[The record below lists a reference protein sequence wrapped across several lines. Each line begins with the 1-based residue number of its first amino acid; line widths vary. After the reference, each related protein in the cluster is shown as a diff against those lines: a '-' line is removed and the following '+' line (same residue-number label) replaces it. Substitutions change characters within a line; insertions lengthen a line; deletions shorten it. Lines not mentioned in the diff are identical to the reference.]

1 MSTNPIQKKIEEEF
15 EKKFIYSEEDNKL
28 LSVSAVSYGSV
39 KPRATHVDI
48 KRFLKK
54 ALQDIYNQGRE
65 DERRDNRKDLTIK
78 DQDKW
83 YRAGWKDGEREIR
96 EKFIKEINELV
107 EALIWCSGSGDFQL
121 EGKARKGWEKI
132 CKPLIEKYKKVH

>member
-1 MSTNPIQKKIEEEF
+1 MKDSIQKKIEERLKEF
-15 EKKFIYSEEDNKL
+15 RINYFSEYRWVRERYNKP
-28 LSVSAVSYGSV
+28 SA
-39 KPRATHVDI
+39 DD
-48 KRFLKK
+48 FLAS

-65 DERRDNRKDLTIK
+65 DERGDNRKDLTIK